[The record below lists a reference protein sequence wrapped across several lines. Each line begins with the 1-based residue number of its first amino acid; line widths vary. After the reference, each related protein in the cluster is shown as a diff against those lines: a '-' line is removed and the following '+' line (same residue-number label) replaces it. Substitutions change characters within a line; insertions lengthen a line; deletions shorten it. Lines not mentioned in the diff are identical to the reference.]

1 VREERER
8 GALKPL
14 PLREGA
20 QKAGTIYLV
29 FADREAAGPGTLRL
43 AEIIRQG
50 VARECKAQT
59 A

>member
-1 VREERER
+1 
-8 GALKPL
+8 LQPL

-50 VARECKAQT
+50 VARECTRT
-59 A
+59 AG